1 MKSIIIPVMNNF
13 EITEQC
19 VLAVRENTRDC
30 EIVIID
36 NGSEP
41 AYKAPFAEIPIT
53 VIRNDE
59 NKGFPAAVNQGI
71 RAAQGDVI
79 ILLNNDC
86 IVTPGWAD
94 KLLFDLS
101 PSPCHFNDEDECPN
115 CDTMLCPGQTCPN
128 CYPNEDDDGYQIVA
142 PVTNYCAGMQRVQ
155 VSEYQSVE
163 ELNKSAAEWA
173 ENFSGEVQPV
183 NWVIGFCMA
192 FRKSLYDELGEFDE
206 SLWPCSGE
214 EIDFCYRARAAGH
227 KVGIVLGCYVHHEG
241 SMTFNAMDID
251 YEALCKRND
260 AHLAKKWGNDFFNK
274 QKVAP
279 EIEDGIRLNLGCGR
293 FHLQGFTNI
302 DQFEDVKPD
311 LHCDITCLPFK
322 AGTVDEIYAGHVL
335 EHFHFEDGKNALRYW
350 QSLLRPGGKI
360 SICVPDYD
368 YLVKKYVE
376 NPSPDALIDFNDTFI
391 YSGIQPSPHLYAY
404 SAALLERVMNEVGFI
419 NVERMPVNHPYFTDP
434 VLWQCA
440 FTAIKG

>member
-1 MKSIIIPVMNNF
+1 MKLSVIIPVMDQA

-19 VLAVRENTRDC
+19 ILAVRENTRDY
-30 EIVIID
+30 EIIVVD

-41 AYKAPFAEIPIT
+41 AYKAPFTECPFT

-59 NKGFPAAVNQGI
+59 NKGFPVAINQGI

-79 ILLNNDC
+79 VLLNNDC
-86 IVTPGWAD
+86 IVVPQWAD
-94 KLLFDLS
+94 KLLAAM
-101 PSPCHFNDEDECPN
+101 DEFS
-115 CDTMLCPGQTCPN
+115 
-128 CYPNEDDDGYQIVA
+128 IVA

-155 VSEYQSVE
+155 VSEYQSIE
-163 ELNKSAAEWA
+163 ELNKSADEWA
-173 ENFSGEVQPV
+173 QNFSGEVQPV

-214 EIDFCYRARAAGH
+214 EIDFCLKARAEGY

-260 AHLAKKWGNDFFNK
+260 AHLAKKWGDDFFDK
-274 QKVAP
+274 QRVAP
-279 EIEDGIRLNLGCGR
+279 EFGEGIRLNLGCGR
-293 FHLQGFTNI
+293 FHLDGFTNI
-302 DQFEDVKPD
+302 DQFENVEPD
-311 LHCDITCLPFK
+311 LLCDVTCLPYK
-322 AGTVDEIYAGHVL
+322 AGTVDEIYAGHLL

-350 QSLLRPGGKI
+350 QSILKQGGKI
-360 SICVPDYD
+360 SVCVPDYD

-376 NPSPDALIDFNDTFI
+376 NPSPDALIEMNNAYI
-391 YSGIQPSPHLYAY
+391 YSYIQPSPHLYAY
-404 SAALLERVMNEVGFI
+404 SAALLERVMCEAGFI
-419 NVERMPVNHPYFTDP
+419 NVKRMPVNHPYFADP
-434 VLWQCA
+434 VLWQCG
-440 FTAIKG
+440 FEGVKP